1 MSTSQTELQLHHPR
15 GRRSPGLV
23 RRRPGTRNRA
33 DDMNAQDIVESR
45 QRAAGDHFSMIKN
58 GLVLSLKWKK
68 KKKSYKP
75 QIIYIIGT
83 DGFSVA
89 KSPFYYGNSQLTFYP
104 LRARAT
110 AKPSSRD
117 ISQWQSSF
125 LVGTFFLAEEEL
137 TGFHR
142 IAASFCFTFFFFLDD
157 SFKNTIIMVSSGWY
171 SVRRPRAGAR
181 VVPRGECREGGGH
194 WRPVGLSASV
204 GRARLQ
210 SFYYQYFLYLCVDM
224 ASLWPFSLLL
234 NKT

>member
-1 MSTSQTELQLHHPR
+1 M
-15 GRRSPGLV
+15 
-23 RRRPGTRNRA
+23 
-33 DDMNAQDIVESR
+33 
-45 QRAAGDHFSMIKN
+45 
-58 GLVLSLKWKK
+58 KK

-181 VVPRGECREGGGH
+181 VVPRGECREGGGA
-194 WRPVGLSASV
+194 LTA
-204 GRARLQ
+204 GRAQCLCGQ
-210 SFYYQYFLYLCVDM
+210 GSTPEFLLSV
-224 ASLWPFSLLL
+224 FSLFVCGYGVFMTFQFTIKQ
-234 NKT
+234 NIMQERWFAPPQCIGITFYFCNREPKT